1 MPQRHILLI
10 TTDQQRFDTIAAA
23 GAGHVLTPHLDWMCD
38 RGIRFTR
45 AYADSP
51 ICGPSRHTIMT
62 GRHAFHQQVG
72 FNCWN
77 PTPIDPRSTLAGTLT
92 SAGFQTRAEG
102 KMHFHTERNHLG
114 FEHME
119 LLADY
124 YREMARHGKPLPM
137 DTGLGQNEMVP
148 AIGTVH
154 ENDSLTRWIATR
166 TCDLLDTRD
175 PLRPFFCFTSFSKP
189 HPPYDPPLS
198 YWQLYANRTMP
209 EPWIGDWSAD
219 AESIPP
225 GLRHISLILNS
236 ADRFPPETI
245 RDARRAYHALIT
257 HVDYSIGHILA
268 RLRELNLLDDTTIIF
283 TTDHGDLLG
292 DHRLGGKTVFLE
304 GSAHIPFI
312 IVPAKG
318 VVDDSLRGTTCDTL
332 ACLADV
338 MPTLLGTVG
347 VAMPEGRDGIDLLS
361 VARGERAGRTV
372 LHGEALE
379 HHMVLEG
386 RYKYLFCSAGPAELL
401 FDLAADPHETRDLV
415 RAGTH
420 TTELARLRGLLL
432 ARLQETGHPAGKDGR
447 LQADR
452 PTPVPRAS
460 RGMWPGFHS
469 LVAPN
474 DVCH

>member
-62 GRHAFHQQVG
+62 GRHAFHQQVN
-72 FNCWN
+72 FNCWE
-77 PTPIDPRSTLAGTLT
+77 PTPIDPRTTLAGLLT
-92 SAGFQTRAEG
+92 TSGFQTRAEG
-102 KMHFHTERNHLG
+102 KMHFKTERNHLG

-124 YREMARHGKPLPM
+124 YREMARHGRPLPM

-189 HPPYDPPLS
+189 HPPFDPPLS
-198 YWQLYANRTMP
+198 FWQLYANRTMP
-209 EPWIGDWSAD
+209 EAIVGDWSRD
-219 AESIPP
+219 AETIAP
-225 GLRHISLILNS
+225 GLRDLSLVLNS
-236 ADRFPPETI
+236 ADRFPPETL

-283 TTDHGDLLG
+283 TSDHGDLLG

-304 GSAHIPFI
+304 GSAHLPFI
-312 IVPAKG
+312 VVPAKG
-318 VVDDSLRGTTCDTL
+318 VIDDSLRGTTCDTL

-347 VAMPEGRDGIDLLS
+347 VAMPEGRDGLDLLA
-361 VARGERAGRTV
+361 VARGERAGREV
-372 LHGEALE
+372 LHGEALA

-386 RYKYLFCSAGPAELL
+386 RYKYIFCSAGPAELL

-420 TTELARLRGLLL
+420 PAELARLRGLLL
-432 ARLQETGHPAGKDGR
+432 ARLQESCHPAGKDGR

-460 RGMWPGFHS
+460 RGSWPGFHS
-469 LVAPN
+469 LVHPN